1 MKAVRIA
8 VSEDGPLDHFLW
20 TKSIK
25 FEILMEFF
33 ELSSIYAM
41 EIAISDSRRS
51 PDCRRRL
58 VPLLFPLF

>member
-8 VSEDGPLDHFLW
+8 VSEDGPLDHFLR

-25 FEILMEFF
+25 SEILMEF
-33 ELSSIYAM
+33 LNYQVYVMA
-41 EIAISDSRRS
+41 IAISDSRRS
-51 PDCRRRL
+51 PDCCRRL